1 MKYLT
6 FYINNLSNYKKYR
19 VLYIKLNCLFII
31 NFIIKYNMND
41 KLDRLEDIKIENFVW
56 IIYIGIIILS
66 WYANSKETKFILYDD
81 EKAKKE
87 YQNIMILIFTILVI
101 IYCYFT
107 KDSYDDLMNLNES
120 DTEKKK
126 ILHLASFIGS
136 FLVLISGFIFLGI
149 VIVDDEIDTE
159 IAFN

>member
-1 MKYLT
+1 
-6 FYINNLSNYKKYR
+6 
-19 VLYIKLNCLFII
+19 
-31 NFIIKYNMND
+31 MND

-66 WYANSKETKFILYDD
+66 WYANSKETKFILCND

-107 KDSYDDLMNLNES
+107 KDSYDDLKKLNES
-120 DTEKKK
+120 DSEKNK

>member
-1 MKYLT
+1 
-6 FYINNLSNYKKYR
+6 
-19 VLYIKLNCLFII
+19 
-31 NFIIKYNMND
+31 MND
-41 KLDRLEDIKIENFVW
+41 KLKRLEDIKIENIVW
-56 IIYIGIIILS
+56 IIYIWIIILS
-66 WYANSKETKFILYDD
+66 WYANSKETKFILYND

-87 YQNIMILIFTILVI
+87 YQNLMILIFTILVI
-101 IYCYFT
+101 IYAYFT

>member
-1 MKYLT
+1 
-6 FYINNLSNYKKYR
+6 
-19 VLYIKLNCLFII
+19 
-31 NFIIKYNMND
+31 MND
-41 KLDRLEDIKIENFVW
+41 KLKRLEDIKIENFVW

-66 WYANSKETKFILYDD
+66 WYANSKETKFILYND

-87 YQNIMILIFTILVI
+87 YQNLMILIFTILVI
-101 IYCYFT
+101 IYAYFT